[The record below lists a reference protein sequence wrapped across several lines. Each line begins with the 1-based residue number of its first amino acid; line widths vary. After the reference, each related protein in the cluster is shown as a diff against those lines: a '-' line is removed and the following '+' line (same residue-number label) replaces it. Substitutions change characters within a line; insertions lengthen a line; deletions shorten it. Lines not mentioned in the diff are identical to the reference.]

1 MRIEKTELKYVV
13 ALQASGKPFIYPKI
27 NESQV
32 AFIGRS
38 NVGKSSLINTLTG
51 ISKLARVSNTP
62 GKTQQIN
69 YFLINDKF
77 FFVDLP
83 GYGYAKESHEL
94 RNNWKKLIDGY
105 FQSQENL
112 RLCAVIIDI
121 RHDISP
127 LDLGMVDWLDHNRLD
142 YIIIL
147 NKSDKLSNNELPQK
161 VKSFDSFFLTKQY
174 CKKVFPFSS
183 VNKHGKN
190 EVVKYLDDLVSKQY

>member
-1 MRIEKTELKYVV
+1 MRIEKTELKFVV
-13 ALQASGKPFIYPKI
+13 ALQASGKAFIYPKI

-69 YFLINDKF
+69 YFLINGKF
-77 FFVDLP
+77 YFVDLP

-94 RNNWKKLIDGY
+94 RNNWKMLIDGY

-112 RLCAVIIDI
+112 RLCVVIVDI
-121 RHDISP
+121 RHDVSP
-127 LDLGMVDWLDHNRLD
+127 LDQSMVDWLEHNRLD
-142 YIIIL
+142 YIVIL
-147 NKSDKLSNNELPQK
+147 NKSDKLSNNELPKK
-161 VKSFDSFFLTKQY
+161 VKTFDSFFLTKQF

-183 VNKHGKN
+183 INKQGKN
-190 EVVKYLDDLVSKQY
+190 EVLKYINDLVNQ

>member
-13 ALQASGKPFIYPKI
+13 ALGASGIKFVYPKI
-27 NESQV
+27 TESQV

-51 ISKLARVSNTP
+51 VSKLARVSNTP

-69 YFLINDKF
+69 YFLINSEF
-77 FFVDLP
+77 YFVDLP

-105 FQSQENL
+105 FEGQASL
-112 RLCAVIIDI
+112 RLCVVIIDV
-121 RHDISP
+121 RHDVSP
-127 LDLGMVDWLDHNRLD
+127 LDKGMIDWLEHNQLDH
-142 YIIIL
+142 IIIL
-147 NKSDKLSNNELPQK
+147 NKSDKLSNNELHKK
-161 VKSFDSFFLTKQY
+161 VKTFDSLFSTKQY

-183 VNKHGKN
+183 VNKHGKDEVLKCIN
-190 EVVKYLDDLVSKQY
+190 ELVNQ

>member
-13 ALQASGKPFIYPKI
+13 ALQTSGKSFIYPKI

-69 YFLINDKF
+69 YFLINGKF
-77 FFVDLP
+77 YFVDLP

-105 FQSQENL
+105 FQGQENL
-112 RLCAVIIDI
+112 RLCVVIVDV
-121 RHDISP
+121 RHDVSP
-127 LDLGMVDWLDHNRLD
+127 LDQGMVEWLEHNQLD
-142 YIIIL
+142 YIVIL
-147 NKSDKLSNNELPQK
+147 NKSDKLSSNDLPKK
-161 VKSFDSFFLTKQY
+161 VKTFDSFFSIKQF

-190 EVVKYLDDLVSKQY
+190 EVLKYINDLVNQ